1 MPPRPRFR
9 EILTAQLNKMDAR
22 LTASYSP
29 SVTLKLTVAFFAG
42 ALFTSAGLLFWVQ
55 PLIAK
60 MLLPL
65 LGGVPAVWNTCMV
78 FFQALLLAGYAYVL
92 AIGRFRV
99 KTQILI
105 HLPLLILAGTALPF
119 SISENLLT
127 QLPSQSNPTL
137 WLLKVLAITVGF
149 PFLVL
154 SATAPLLQRWF
165 SHSSHS
171 SAKDPY
177 FLYAVSNA
185 GSMLSLL
192 AFPFVLE
199 PKWNLGTQSRYWA
212 IGYLLLALL
221 IGMCAF
227 LIGGK
232 EGLESRATVLSD
244 TERVPLVTRLKWIAL
259 ALIPSSLMLGVTTH
273 IATDVASMPLIWII
287 PLSLYLLTFILAFAN
302 RQILSQ
308 RFATLLTPAAVI
320 GLGFIVLLKAPISVW
335 AVIGLHLAV
344 FFLIAFTCHR
354 RLALARPPVNN
365 LANFYLCISIGGVL
379 GGILNA
385 LVAPV
390 VFPTPLEYPLMTI
403 AACFAL
409 PGKIS
414 WSRSWLKFAFPPFV
428 CLLTFGLANLI
439 PLTPVKYGVGAIF
452 VVGVP
457 LLLSY
462 VVASRQRVA
471 FALSLLAIPIG
482 SYTYLGAKDHSLTT
496 QRNFF
501 GVWRVSSDE
510 KNESHR
516 LKHGSTVHGRQFLD
530 ASKRCVATTYYHN
543 DGPAG
548 QIFKA
553 FDAKLS
559 SNAVAVIGLG
569 AGTLSSYSQPQH
581 QWDFYEIDPA
591 IVQIAQ
597 DPRYFTYLSECSKA
611 RVNMILGD
619 ARLKMNEAPQGH
631 YGLVV
636 MDAFSS
642 DSIPTHLVTVQAMD
656 LYLSKMAPD
665 GLLAMNV
672 SNRYLNL
679 EPLLSGLA
687 QEKGMFARI
696 RKDLQHDPATAKL
709 SSSWVVMARNES
721 ALGGILSDT
730 RWKPLNGRVVWTDD
744 FSNILDLMN

>member
-1 MPPRPRFR
+1 MVIARAPFHV
-9 EILTAQLNKMDAR
+9 EMDAR
-22 LTASYSP
+22 FTASYSP

-65 LGGVPAVWNTCMV
+65 LGGAPSVWNTCMV

-105 HLPLLILAGTALPF
+105 HLPLLILAGTVLPF
-119 SISENLLT
+119 SISEGLLT

-137 WLLKVLAITVGF
+137 WLLKVLAITVGI
-149 PFLVL
+149 PFFAL

-199 PKWNLGTQSRYWA
+199 PKWNLGTQNRYWA
-212 IGYLLLALL
+212 IGYLLLAVL
-221 IGMCAF
+221 IGVCAF

-232 EGLESRATVLSD
+232 ERVESKTTVSSN
-244 TERVPLVTRLKWIAL
+244 TKRVPLVTRLEWIAL

-273 IATDVASMPLIWII
+273 ISTDVASMPLIWII

-302 RQILSQ
+302 KQILSQ
-308 RFATLLTPAAVI
+308 KFATLLTPAAVI
-320 GLGFIVLLKAPISVW
+320 GLGFIVLLKPPISVW
-335 AVIGLHLAV
+335 AVIGLHLVV

-354 RLALARPPVNN
+354 RLAGARPPVNN

-390 VFPTPLEYPLMTI
+390 VFSTPLEYPLVII
-403 AACFAL
+403 AACMAL
-409 PGKIS
+409 PGGIT
-414 WSRSWLKFAFPPFV
+414 WSRSWMRFAFP
-428 CLLTFGLANLI
+428 LLVGVVTFGLAKLI
-439 PLTPVKYGVGAIF
+439 PLTPIEYGLGAVL

-457 LLLSY
+457 LILGYL
-462 VVASRQRVA
+462 VASRQRVA
-471 FALSLLAIPIG
+471 FALSLFAIIAG
-482 SYTYLGAKDHSLTT
+482 SYSYLDAKEQSLTT

-510 KNESHR
+510 KNEFHR
-516 LKHGSTVHGRQFLD
+516 LKHGSTTHGWQFTD
-530 ASKRCVATTYYHN
+530 PSKRCAPTTYFHN
-543 DGPAG
+543 EGPVG

-553 FDAKLS
+553 FDTKPS

-569 AGTLSSYSQPQH
+569 AGTLSSYSHPQQ
-581 QWDFYEIDPA
+581 QWDFYEIDPV
-591 IVQIAQ
+591 IVGIAQ
-597 DPRYFTYLSECSKA
+597 DPRYFAYLSDCSKA
-611 RVNMILGD
+611 PTNMILGD
-619 ARLKMNEAPQGH
+619 ARLKMKDAPKEH
-631 YGLVV
+631 YGLLVI
-636 MDAFSS
+636 DAFSS
-642 DSIPTHLVTVQAMD
+642 DSVPSHLVTVQAID
-656 LYLSKMAPD
+656 LYLSKLAPD

-687 QEKGMFARI
+687 QEKGMFARM
-696 RKDLQHDPATAKL
+696 RRDPQYDSATAKFA
-709 SSSWVVMARNES
+709 SSWVVMARNES
-721 ALGGILSDT
+721 ALGGILSDS
-730 RWKPLNGRVVWTDD
+730 RWKPLNGHVVWTDD
-744 FSNILDLMN
+744 FSNILDLMK

>member
-1 MPPRPRFR
+1 
-9 EILTAQLNKMDAR
+9 
-22 LTASYSP
+22 
-29 SVTLKLTVAFFAG
+29 
-42 ALFTSAGLLFWVQ
+42 
-55 PLIAK
+55 
-60 MLLPL
+60 
-65 LGGVPAVWNTCMV
+65 
-78 FFQALLLAGYAYVL
+78 
-92 AIGRFRV
+92 
-99 KTQILI
+99 
-105 HLPLLILAGTALPF
+105 
-119 SISENLLT
+119 
-127 QLPSQSNPTL
+127 
-137 WLLKVLAITVGF
+137 
-149 PFLVL
+149 
-154 SATAPLLQRWF
+154 
-165 SHSSHS
+165 
-171 SAKDPY
+171 
-177 FLYAVSNA
+177 
-185 GSMLSLL
+185 MLSLL

-221 IGMCAF
+221 IGVCAF

-232 EGLESRATVLSD
+232 EKLESRTAVLSD
-244 TERVPLVTRLKWIAL
+244 TQRVPLLTRLEWIAL

-273 IATDVASMPLIWII
+273 ISTDVASMPLIWII

-308 RFATLLTPAAVI
+308 KFATLLIPATVI
-320 GLGFIVLLKAPISVW
+320 GLGFIVLLKPPISVW
-335 AVIGLHLAV
+335 VVIGLHLAV

-390 VFPTPLEYPLMTI
+390 VFPTPLEYPLVII
-403 AACFAL
+403 AACVAL
-409 PGKIS
+409 PGRIS
-414 WSRSWLKFAFPPFV
+414 WSKSWLKFAFPPIV
-428 CLLTFGLANLI
+428 CVLTFGLANLI
-439 PLTPVKYGVGAIF
+439 PLTPIKYGLGPILVI
-452 VVGVP
+452 GVP

-462 VVASRQRVA
+462 VVASRQRFT
-471 FALSLLAIPIG
+471 FALSLLAIAAG
-482 SYTYLGAKDHSLTT
+482 SYAYLDAKEHSLTT

-516 LKHGSTVHGRQFLD
+516 LKHGSTIHGRQFTD
-530 ASKRCVATTYYHN
+530 ASRRCAPTTYYHN
-543 DGPAG
+543 EGPVG

-553 FDAKLS
+553 FDAKPS

-569 AGTLSSYSQPQH
+569 AGTISSYSHPQQ

-591 IVQIAQ
+591 IVEIAQ

-611 RVNMILGD
+611 RNSMILGD
-619 ARLKMNEAPQGH
+619 ARLKMKDAPQGH

-656 LYLSKMAPD
+656 LYLSKLTPD
-665 GLLAMNV
+665 GLLVMNV

-687 QEKGMFARI
+687 QEKGMFARM
-696 RKDLQHDPATAKL
+696 RRDFEQFDLASAKF
-709 SSSWVVMARNES
+709 SSAWVVMARNES
-721 ALGGILSDT
+721 ALGGILSDS

-744 FSNILDLMN
+744 FSNILDLMQ